1 MEHPVNIGDPLVPDW
16 AGMLKGLAMSFGFGA
31 IMHFARKGM
40 NKLLKK
46 IAGKDNC
53 VSRMLCKMGF
63 EPINLV
69 NGSVLYEG
77 TDFAFQGIMPLEWR
91 REWSSDND
99 YVGIL
104 WTWVSE
110 QL

>member
-1 MEHPVNIGDPLVPDW
+1 
-16 AGMLKGLAMSFGFGA
+16 
-31 IMHFARKGM
+31 
-40 NKLLKK
+40 
-46 IAGKDNC
+46 
-53 VSRMLCKMGF
+53 MGF

-104 WTWVSE
+104 GHGCQNNYDLDVILDPEEDAIGVRIEDGRVLGFPMLEEGEEAYIRSE
-110 QL
+110 HLTLRRGNGVFETHYQDF